1 MKNKK
6 VAVTGGLGFIGSHL
20 VERLCPENEVV
31 IVDNES
37 SGSIKNIEH
46 LEFDNISLD
55 LGDITKIDLEKSF
68 EGCDYIFHH
77 AAMTSVP
84 ASVLDPLQCN
94 LVNVTGT
101 LNVLLAA
108 RENEVQKVVFASSSA
123 VYGDNSNFPLSEDAP
138 INSIS
143 PYALSKATG
152 EMYCQLFSEIYN
164 LPTISLRYFNVFG
177 PRQDPNSAYAAV
189 IPHFVKAIL
198 NDERP
203 VIYGDGEQ
211 TRDFIYVKHIVD
223 ANLKAC
229 HSDQTGVF
237 NISIGNSI
245 TINELVDIINLVV
258 GKDIDPIY
266 DDPRSGDIKHSLA
279 DTSKAKSFGFC
290 PTSSFTEEL
299 RQIVNWFVDNE
310 KIKDLE

>member
-20 VERLCPENEVV
+20 VEKLCQENEVV

-37 SGSIKNIEH
+37 SGSIKNIKH
-46 LEFDNISLD
+46 LELDNISLD
-55 LGDITKIDLEKSF
+55 LGDITQIDLKKTF
-68 EGCDYIFHH
+68 EDCDYVFHH
-77 AAMTSVP
+77 AAMASVP
-84 ASVLDPLQCN
+84 ASVADPLQCN

-101 LNVLLAA
+101 LKVLLAA

-123 VYGDNSNFPLSEDAP
+123 VYGDNTNFPLSEDTP
-138 INSIS
+138 IKSIS

-152 EMYCQLFSEIYN
+152 EMYCQLFTDIYD

-189 IPHFVKAIL
+189 IPHFINAIL

-211 TRDFIYVKHIVD
+211 SRDFIYVKHVVD
-223 ANLKAC
+223 ANLKASQ
-229 HSDQTGVF
+229 SDQTGAF

-245 TINELVDIINLVV
+245 TIKELVAIINEVV
-258 GKDIDPIY
+258 GKDITPIY
-266 DDPRSGDIKHSLA
+266 DNPRPGDIKHSLA
-279 DTSKAKSFGFC
+279 DVTRAKSFGFS
-290 PTSSFTEEL
+290 PKSNFTREL
-299 RQIVNWFVDNE
+299 KEIVNWFVDNKE
-310 KIKDLE
+310 S

>member
-20 VERLCPENEVV
+20 VEKLCQENEVV

-37 SGSIKNIEH
+37 SGSIKNIKH
-46 LEFDNISLD
+46 LELDNISLD
-55 LGDITKIDLEKSF
+55 LGDITQIDLKKTF
-68 EGCDYIFHH
+68 EDCDYVFHH
-77 AAMTSVP
+77 AAMASVP
-84 ASVLDPLQCN
+84 ASVADPLQCN

-101 LNVLLAA
+101 LKVLLAA
-108 RENEVQKVVFASSSA
+108 RENAVQKVVFASSSA
-123 VYGDNSNFPLSEDAP
+123 VYGDNTNFPLSEDTP
-138 INSIS
+138 IKSIS

-152 EMYCQLFSEIYN
+152 EMYCQLFTDIYD

-189 IPHFVKAIL
+189 IPHFINAIL

-211 TRDFIYVKHIVD
+211 SRDFIYVKHVVD
-223 ANLKAC
+223 ANLKASQ
-229 HSDQTGVF
+229 SDQTGAF

-245 TINELVDIINLVV
+245 TIKELVAIINEVV
-258 GKDIDPIY
+258 GKDITPIY
-266 DDPRSGDIKHSLA
+266 DNPRPGDIKHSLA
-279 DTSKAKSFGFC
+279 DVTRAKSFGFS
-290 PTSSFTEEL
+290 PKSNFTREL
-299 RQIVNWFVDNE
+299 KEIVNWFVDNKE
-310 KIKDLE
+310 S

>member
-20 VERLCPENEVV
+20 VERLCPDNEVV
-31 IVDNES
+31 VVDNES
-37 SGSIKNIEH
+37 SGNIKNIKH

-77 AAMTSVP
+77 AALTSVP
-84 ASVLDPLQCN
+84 ASIVDPLQCN

-123 VYGDNSNFPLSEDAP
+123 VYGDNANFPLSEDAP
-138 INSIS
+138 IKSIS

-152 EMYCQLFSEIYN
+152 EMYCQLFTEIYN
-164 LPTISLRYFNVFG
+164 LPTVSLRYFNVFG
-177 PRQDPNSAYAAV
+177 PRQDPNSTYAAV
-189 IPHFVKAIL
+189 IPHFIKAIL

-245 TINELVDIINLVV
+245 TINELVDIINQVV

-290 PTSSFTEEL
+290 PPSNFTEEL
-299 RQIVNWFVDNE
+299 MQIVKWFVDNE
-310 KIKDLE
+310 KIKI